1 MKIYDKNIKLIYHKQ
16 ESPIKSF
23 SKEIQIDQGRNENAK
38 ATMHMGKGICVYIGI
53 QSVGKPLDC
62 NGYKIYGY

>member
-23 SKEIQIDQGRNENAK
+23 SKEIQIDKKTQGRNENA
-38 ATMHMGKGICVYIGI
+38 
-53 QSVGKPLDC
+53 
-62 NGYKIYGY
+62 